1 MEKVENISDAELK
14 EIKNLIGE
22 AFITNELFHEFG
34 NIQERKHLVMAY
46 MDAYVEYV
54 YKANLL
60 YRTKDKKGYIGLAF
74 TGEESFL
81 LKIKMLFKM
90 LRNIPFKTLKKF
102 IKHIKQITGGNAEY
116 QNKPHIDVLLVC
128 VNKENQGEGI
138 AKKLV
143 EYAKNMA
150 SEKDVP
156 LLFDTDMKNYSDMYQ
171 HLGCVLYN
179 SITADNGVTRYNLV
193 WEDKKI

>member
-1 MEKVENISDAELK
+1 MEKVQNISDTELK
-14 EIKNLIGE
+14 EIKNLIGK

-34 NIQERKHLVMAY
+34 NIKEREQLVMAY
-46 MDAYVEYV
+46 MDSYVEYV
-54 YKANLL
+54 YKSGLL

-90 LRNIPFKTLKKF
+90 FRSIPFKTLKRF
-102 IKHIKQITGGNAEY
+102 MKHIKQIAQGNAEF
-116 QNKPHIDVLLVC
+116 QNTPHIDVLMVC
-128 VNKENQGEGI
+128 VNKKNQGEGI
-138 AKKLV
+138 AGRLV
-143 EYAKNMA
+143 EFAKNMA

-179 SITADNGVTRYNLV
+179 TITADNGVTRYNLV
-193 WEDKKI
+193 WENKKI